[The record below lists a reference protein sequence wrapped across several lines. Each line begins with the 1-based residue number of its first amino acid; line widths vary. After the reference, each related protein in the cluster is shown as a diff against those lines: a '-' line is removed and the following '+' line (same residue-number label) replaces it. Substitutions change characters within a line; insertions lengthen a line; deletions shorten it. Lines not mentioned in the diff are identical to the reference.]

1 VVLDHVMTCCG
12 VQVRINVSSQPSWF
26 ARIYS
31 AFTAKKKTVIAGSP
45 RYPENGMS
53 SLDQKHGIVK

>member
-1 VVLDHVMTCCG
+1 MLWCSGSDQRLVTALLVRQNIFG
-12 VQVRINVSSQPSWF
+12 VHC
-26 ARIYS
+26 
-31 AFTAKKKTVIAGSP
+31 KKKTVIAGSP